1 MTLRRLRVLVEHLP
15 PTSATARAAA
25 GHHWQHSDWM
35 TADLVDLMA
44 RLFTAFVN
52 ANRDEKARAVPY
64 PDAVWRPGD
73 PTPEQKA
80 KANRKAKQAARSA
93 YQEIVAQAT
102 PQYAEKG

>member
-1 MTLRRLRVLVEHLP
+1 MEHLP

-25 GHHWQHSDWM
+25 GHHWQHGDWM
-35 TADLVDLMA
+35 LADLVDLMA
-44 RLFTAFVN
+44 RHFTAFLN
-52 ANRDEKARAVPY
+52 ANRAEKASPVPY

-80 KANRKAKQAARSA
+80 KADRKRHRAARTA